1 MRWLRAPAK
10 INLTLRVIGRRPDGY
25 HELESL
31 VAFAGSC
38 DWLGFEPSAGLELEV
53 FGPRAREAGPVDRNL
68 VLRAAHALAARIP
81 GSASGRFR
89 LFKRLPAA
97 AGLGGGS
104 ADAAAALRLLASQA
118 GLSLD
123 DPRLRASARETGAD
137 VLACLCPR
145 ARMMWG
151 IGDQLGPAI
160 ALPKIF
166 ALLVNPRVEAPTP
179 KVFAALGLAPGSNL
193 ESSARSPLAPG
204 TDAAAVLESLSR
216 SGNDLEGAARRVAP
230 AIAVV
235 LERLS
240 QVPGAKLT
248 RMSGSGATCFAL
260 FSDRRCAVAA
270 RRIIAADHPDWWA
283 EATSLG

>member
-1 MRWLRAPAK
+1 
-10 INLTLRVIGRRPDGY
+10 
-25 HELESL
+25 
-31 VAFAGSC
+31 
-38 DWLGFEPSAGLELEV
+38 
-53 FGPRAREAGPVDRNL
+53 
-68 VLRAAHALAARIP
+68 
-81 GSASGRFR
+81 
-89 LFKRLPAA
+89 
-97 AGLGGGS
+97 
-104 ADAAAALRLLASQA
+104 
-118 GLSLD
+118 
-123 DPRLRASARETGAD
+123 
-137 VLACLCPR
+137 
-145 ARMMWG
+145 MMWG